1 MHCCLILKAALARYN
16 SNYYDSLPLV
26 KWTPLHCK
34 LRIFYIKVIEK
45 FDKLRTSINSFS
57 ARKNMAFQNQKI
69 VIVLPAYN
77 AAKTLERTIN
87 EIPKEYRKHI
97 ILVDDA
103 SKDNTVEIAKQAG
116 LTVFQHSKNIGY
128 GGNQKTC
135 YQEALKIGA
144 DIVVMLHP
152 DHQYD
157 AVVIPDLV
165 WPILKGKA
173 DAVFGSRMLGGHPLE
188 GGMPFWKYSANV
200 LLTAM
205 ANIIFRRYL
214 TEIHSGFR
222 AYSRNYL
229 ETVRLEENSNDFVF
243 DTEMIAQGMMCN
255 LTFQEVPIVTRYF
268 PEASSI
274 SLKRSIIY
282 GIGILGVL
290 LKFQLHKSK
299 IHRYSQFIPHAP
311 STGS

>member
-1 MHCCLILKAALARYN
+1 MTK
-16 SNYYDSLPLV
+16 D
-26 KWTPLHCK
+26 
-34 LRIFYIKVIEK
+34 KV
-45 FDKLRTSINSFS
+45 
-57 ARKNMAFQNQKI
+57 

-77 AAKTLERTIN
+77 AAKTLQRTLD
-87 EIPKEYRKHI
+87 EIPPEYREHV

-103 SKDNTVEIAKQAG
+103 SKDNTVELAKAAG
-116 LTVFQHSKNIGY
+116 LMVFQHEKNLGY

-135 YQEALKIGA
+135 YREALKLGA

-165 WPILKGKA
+165 WPIRKGQA

-188 GGMPFWKYSANV
+188 GGMPFWKYFANV
-200 LLTAM
+200 ILTAI

-222 AYSRNYL
+222 AYSRKYL
-229 ETVRLEENSNDFVF
+229 ETIRLDDNSNDFIF
-243 DTEMIAQGMMCN
+243 DTEIIAQGMMCN
-255 LTFQEVPIVTRYF
+255 LNFREVSIVTRYF

-274 SLKRSIIY
+274 NFRRSVFY
-282 GIGILGVL
+282 GFGILFTL
-290 LKFQLHKSK
+290 LKFQLHKHGLITYK
-299 IHRYSQFIPHAP
+299 QFKPC
-311 STGS
+311 SS